1 MKLYI
6 SNIQIYRSIR
16 KILLRRSWATLHA
29 TVERNLLALTP
40 TLFNIRAMG
49 HFDFSLSVS
58 FFVPCYFSSFSN
70 TCIKIINM
78 PILQAMGGLD
88 TKILKRERETE
99 REREI
104 SVKLMTQI
112 LVQTILYRCIQ
123 SQSNKNANVG
133 NRIGSHICVSNKVE
147 KRYTQL
153 IAV

>member
-1 MKLYI
+1 MKLQI
-6 SNIQIYRSIR
+6 LNIQIYRSIR
-16 KILLRRSWATLHA
+16 KTLLRRSWATLHA

-88 TKILKRERETE
+88 TKILKRERERERKRERE

-104 SVKLMTQI
+104 SVKLMT
-112 LVQTILYRCIQ
+112 
-123 SQSNKNANVG
+123 
-133 NRIGSHICVSNKVE
+133 
-147 KRYTQL
+147 
-153 IAV
+153 

>member
-1 MKLYI
+1 MKLQI
-6 SNIQIYRSIR
+6 SNIQIDRSILQ
-16 KILLRRSWATLHA
+16 ILLRRSWATLHA

-88 TKILKRERETE
+88 TKILEREKERQTD

-104 SVKLMTQI
+104 SVKLMT
-112 LVQTILYRCIQ
+112 
-123 SQSNKNANVG
+123 
-133 NRIGSHICVSNKVE
+133 
-147 KRYTQL
+147 
-153 IAV
+153 

>member
-1 MKLYI
+1 MKHYI

-16 KILLRRSWATLHA
+16 KTLLRRSWATLHA

-88 TKILKRERETE
+88 TKILQGERVREERERE

-104 SVKLMTQI
+104 SVKLMT
-112 LVQTILYRCIQ
+112 
-123 SQSNKNANVG
+123 
-133 NRIGSHICVSNKVE
+133 
-147 KRYTQL
+147 
-153 IAV
+153 

>member
-88 TKILKRERETE
+88 TKILKRERQRE

-147 KRYTQL
+147 KRCTQL